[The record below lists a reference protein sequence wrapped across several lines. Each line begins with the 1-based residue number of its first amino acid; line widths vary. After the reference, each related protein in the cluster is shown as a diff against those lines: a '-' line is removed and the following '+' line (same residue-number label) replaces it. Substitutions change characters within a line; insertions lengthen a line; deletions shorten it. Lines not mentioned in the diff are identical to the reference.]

1 MKNLKNL
8 SIPSYLLP
16 IAAVAYVIAMIIA
29 IVSCTGEGFGMANLP
44 WVAVLT
50 VAAVLLCGG
59 ALLLASKRGDKTLS
73 SLSVILMVA
82 ALSACV
88 YLMIYGKAD
97 VFGTVIFSDLEK
109 GYAPAERASGLGLT
123 SIIFYLVSLALV
135 MVASFFRLNKK
146 AENQ

>member
-8 SIPSYLLP
+8 SIPAYLLP
-16 IAAVAYVIAMIIA
+16 LAAISSIIA
-29 IVSCTGEGFGMANLP
+29 LIIAFVSCTGEGFGMANLP
-44 WVAVLT
+44 WVAMLT

-59 ALLLASKRGDKTLS
+59 ALFFASKRGDKTLS
-73 SLSVILMVA
+73 SICVFLMVA
-82 ALSACV
+82 VVSACI

-109 GYAPAERASGLGLT
+109 GYAPAERASNLGVV
-123 SIIFYLVSLALV
+123 SIVFYLVSALLI

-146 AENQ
+146 EAK